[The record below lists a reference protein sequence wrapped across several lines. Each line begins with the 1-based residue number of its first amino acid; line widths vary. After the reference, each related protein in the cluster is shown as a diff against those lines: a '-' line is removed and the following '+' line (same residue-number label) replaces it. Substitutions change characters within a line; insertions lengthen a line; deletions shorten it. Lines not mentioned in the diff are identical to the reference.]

1 MGTLVS
7 SLSTLCPWTLS
18 LAKRVLPE
26 WHGGHLGCVF
36 YSLSIF
42 WFVLGN
48 TCSWNHLSAVLYAVL
63 STESSGN
70 YFLRSSLVLYFLE
83 LKVSLHHV

>member
-7 SLSTLCPWTLS
+7 SLSTLYPCDLS
-18 LAKRVLPE
+18 LAKCVLPE
-26 WHGGHLGCVF
+26 WHGGHLGGVF

-42 WFVLGN
+42 WLVPGN
-48 TCSWNHLSAVLYAVL
+48 THSWNYLSAVLYAVL

-70 YFLRSSLVLYFLE
+70 YFLRSSLVVYFLE
-83 LKVSLHHV
+83 L